1 MGNYLA
7 RFVEHFRPLR
17 DCVGKVRLRD
27 DMLDSMCSKTLTHL
41 CYQCRQ
47 KNFSLFG
54 SQYISVRARGSENF
68 EISVNVFLVSSK
80 CC

>member
-27 DMLDSMCSKTLTHL
+27 DMLDSMCSKTYTFVLPVSTKEL
-41 CYQCRQ
+41 QFVRQ
-47 KNFSLFG
+47 SI
-54 SQYISVRARGSENF
+54 YIRQ
-68 EISVNVFLVSSK
+68 SSWEREL
-80 CC
+80 